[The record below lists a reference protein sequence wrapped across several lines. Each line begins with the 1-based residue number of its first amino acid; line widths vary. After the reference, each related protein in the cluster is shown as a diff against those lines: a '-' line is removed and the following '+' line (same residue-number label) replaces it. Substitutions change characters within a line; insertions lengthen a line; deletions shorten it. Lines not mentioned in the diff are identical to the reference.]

1 MKKLKT
7 ILLTCIV
14 IILNVGISYGATNT
28 YEIKMEPSKTEIY
41 TGDTIKIPVKVE
53 DIQIKDGI
61 VAFSTLL
68 SYNENIF
75 EIPEISGGTDWERP
89 NVVENLIQ
97 STTKTMQ
104 PTKEDQ
110 EIMEISFK
118 VKENAPLGETNIAL
132 LKFEVSDGEN
142 TIVSDEVGVHMN
154 ITSTQ
159 KKVTDVVVKSIWF
172 TQRNIAI
179 ASIISIVTLFII
191 VLLTVYY
198 IQHREKKEK
207 SNILYEEVEGILEEE
222 SNNPEQDK
230 NKEEENIDSEEDT
243 EEKDTDSEDDSR
255 EKEE

>member
-7 ILLTCIV
+7 ILVACIV
-14 IILNVGISYGATNT
+14 VMLNIGISYGAANT
-28 YEIKMEPSKTEIY
+28 YEIEMEPSKTEIY
-41 TGDTIKIPVKVE
+41 TGETIKIPVKVKN
-53 DIQIKDGI
+53 IQMEEGI

-68 SYNENIF
+68 SYNENVL
-75 EIPEISGGTDWERP
+75 EIPEVSGGVNWEKP

-97 STTKTMQ
+97 STTQTMQ
-104 PTKEDQ
+104 PIKEDQ

-118 VKENAPLGETNIAL
+118 VKEDAPLGESNISL

-142 TIVSDEVGVHMN
+142 TIVSDEVDIQINV
-154 ITSTQ
+154 TSTQ

-191 VLLTVYY
+191 VLLTIYY

-207 SNILYEEVEGILEEE
+207 NNILYEEVEGIPEEK
-222 SNNPEQDK
+222 SQD
-230 NKEEENIDSEEDT
+230 EEKSDIQEEDNSQQ
-243 EEKDTDSEDDSR
+243 EK
-255 EKEE
+255 